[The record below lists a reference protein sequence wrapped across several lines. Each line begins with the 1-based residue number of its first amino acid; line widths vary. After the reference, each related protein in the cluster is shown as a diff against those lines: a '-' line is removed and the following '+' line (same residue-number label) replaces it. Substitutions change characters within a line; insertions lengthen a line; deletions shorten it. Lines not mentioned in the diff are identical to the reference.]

1 MQRCFAVIL
10 AVLASVVTGIQPAGA
25 QAAPRDTSWVGHS
38 ALYEVFVQDFSARGD
53 FRGVI
58 EGLARIQAT
67 GANVVW
73 LMPIHPIGVK
83 NRKGTLGSPYAAL
96 DYKGINPSYGSAA
109 DLKALVQ
116 AAHARGMKV
125 ILDWVPDHT
134 SPDNPWVRD
143 HPDFYFKNDQGE
155 PSVPR
160 DKDGKLTD
168 WDDVVQLDYGNPAL
182 RREMTA
188 TMRWWLEEFSLDG
201 FRVDVAGF
209 IPYDYWRELI
219 PVLRSAV
226 PRQILMLAE
235 WDDPELIRCGYDLIY
250 AWDPYHMLKKI
261 WKGAPARELVE
272 LEVADRRAMPPGGMR
287 MRFSTNHDLTAWDD
301 PPTALFSAGAGTR
314 AAFTAMALLP
324 GRPLLYNGQEV
335 ESPQKLPLFER
346 MEVVWNQPGGA
357 EALAFYRRVIDLA
370 RTEPALLGTDLAG
383 LETSAPDDVI
393 AYRRGNLAILVNARA
408 RPVRLTVAGLRVD
421 GALDLLT
428 KRALKGRAIALP
440 PYGVVVL
447 KPAAD

>member
-1 MQRCFAVIL
+1 MMRRRFAFL
-10 AVLASVVTGIQPAGA
+10 AVLALSTNAAPGARA
-25 QAAPRDTSWVGHS
+25 QASGTDTTWVRRS

-58 EGLARIQAT
+58 DGLDRIQAT
-67 GANVVW
+67 GANVIW
-73 LMPIHPIGVK
+73 LMPVHPIGVK

-96 DYKGINPSYGSAA
+96 DYKGINPAYGTAA
-109 DLKALVQ
+109 DLKALVE
-116 AAHARGMKV
+116 AAHARAMKV

-143 HPDFYFKNDQGE
+143 HPDFYVKNDKGE

-209 IPYDYWRELI
+209 IPYDYWREVI
-219 PVLRSAV
+219 PVLRGAV
-226 PRQILMLAE
+226 PRRILMLAE
-235 WDDPELIRCGYDLIY
+235 WGDPELIRCGYDLIY
-250 AWDPYHMLKKI
+250 AWDPYHKLKTI

-272 LEVADRRAMPPGGMR
+272 LELADRQAMPPGGMR
-287 MRFSTNHDLTAWDD
+287 MRFSTNHDLTAWDN
-301 PPTALFSAGAGTR
+301 PPTALFGAGAGTR
-314 AAFTAMALLP
+314 AAFVALALLP

-346 MEVVWNQPGGA
+346 MEIDWDQPKGA

-370 RTEPALLGTDLAG
+370 RTEPGLLGTDIAA

-393 AYRRGNLAILVNARA
+393 AYRRGSLAILVNARA
-408 RPVRLTVAGLRVD
+408 RPVRVRVTGLRVE
-421 GALDLLT
+421 GATDLLT
-428 KRALKGRAIALP
+428 QRALKGRAISLP

-447 KPAAD
+447 KPVAD